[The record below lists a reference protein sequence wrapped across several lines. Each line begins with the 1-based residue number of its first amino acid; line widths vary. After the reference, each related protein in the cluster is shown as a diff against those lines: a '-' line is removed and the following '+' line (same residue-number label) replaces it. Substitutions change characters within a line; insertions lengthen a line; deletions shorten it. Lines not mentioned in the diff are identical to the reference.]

1 MLKSE
6 NWCLQ
11 EFSAPDYVL
20 FLSLQH
26 VSDEIFEKKITQL
39 FEHPKFTEI
48 LEVTVPATPE
58 CPLKGL
64 HFQGR

>member
-11 EFSAPDYVL
+11 EFNVPDYVL

-26 VSDEIFEKKITQL
+26 VPDEIFESKIKQL
-39 FEHPKFTEI
+39 FEHQKFEEI